1 MLGEL
6 FDYAIGG
13 GILTAGHKG
22 PDHSSVNDGQD
33 QPTPLY

>member
-6 FDYAIGG
+6 FNVAIGG
-13 GILTAGHKG
+13 GILTAGHKV
-22 PDHSSVNDGQD
+22 PDYVEPKGNED